1 MSTYVN
7 SNFIDKSTI
16 TLDAKK
22 QFPEMDITDNV
33 HLMGDWQ
40 NQDYTKMK
48 AYTKVEVKADYIQI
62 QISAYSLVEAWGVNL
77 VDSGATVTSNEI
89 D

>member
-1 MSTYVN
+1 
-7 SNFIDKSTI
+7 
-16 TLDAKK
+16 
-22 QFPEMDITDNV
+22 MDITDNV

-48 AYTKVEVKADYIQI
+48 SYTKVEVKADYIQI